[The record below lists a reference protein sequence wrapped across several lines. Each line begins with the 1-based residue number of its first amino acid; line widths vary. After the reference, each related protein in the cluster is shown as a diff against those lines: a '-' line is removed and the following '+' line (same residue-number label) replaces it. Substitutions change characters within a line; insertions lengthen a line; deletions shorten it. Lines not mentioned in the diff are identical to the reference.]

1 MERNGRFTSFAICIA
16 ASALAACASTPDP
29 KPEIQ
34 SARALVEQAEQS
46 GAAEFAGKD
55 LETARDRLRLAEDAD
70 EAHKD
75 DDAQR
80 YAGEAS
86 VNAKL
91 AIANTAA
98 AKAERGAVEN
108 MEGVDALRDEAN
120 RPEPESERPDACKER
135 IMTTKHT
142 WLTRISS
149 VAALAL
155 LVGCASNPTTTAEL
169 ERARDAVDKVAS
181 MPDSSTLASAE
192 LKEAQ
197 ETLRKAEEAAR
208 ENEPDA
214 EVAHLAYVAEQ
225 QAAIAEAK
233 MNEAKA
239 LEDTK
244 NAEADRNAA
253 LLEARERDVAQAER
267 RADQAEADA
276 AAAWREVEEAQET
289 ARGLVLTF
297 GDMLFDTGGST
308 LKPGAQLLLDKLA
321 AYLQQNPGAHAIIE
335 GHTDNTGSDAMNQA
349 LSERRAA
356 AVAAALQARG
366 ITGDRLE
373 TVGLGE
379 SYPVATNDTSA
390 GREENRR
397 VEVVLSDSEGVFVE
411 SARRTAST
419 R

>member
-1 MERNGRFTSFAICIA
+1 
-16 ASALAACASTPDP
+16 
-29 KPEIQ
+29 
-34 SARALVEQAEQS
+34 
-46 GAAEFAGKD
+46 
-55 LETARDRLRLAEDAD
+55 
-70 EAHKD
+70 
-75 DDAQR
+75 
-80 YAGEAS
+80 
-86 VNAKL
+86 
-91 AIANTAA
+91 
-98 AKAERGAVEN
+98 
-108 MEGVDALRDEAN
+108 
-120 RPEPESERPDACKER
+120 
-135 IMTTKHT
+135 MTTKHT

-208 ENEPDA
+208 EKEPDA
-214 EVAHLAYVAEQ
+214 EVAHLAYIAEQ

-253 LLEARERDVAQAER
+253 LLEARERDVAEAEQ
-267 RADQAEADA
+267 RADRAEADA

-297 GDMLFDTGGST
+297 GDMLFDTGGSS

-335 GHTDNTGSDAMNQA
+335 GHTDSTGSDAMNQT

>member
-1 MERNGRFTSFAICIA
+1 
-16 ASALAACASTPDP
+16 
-29 KPEIQ
+29 
-34 SARALVEQAEQS
+34 
-46 GAAEFAGKD
+46 
-55 LETARDRLRLAEDAD
+55 
-70 EAHKD
+70 
-75 DDAQR
+75 
-80 YAGEAS
+80 
-86 VNAKL
+86 
-91 AIANTAA
+91 
-98 AKAERGAVEN
+98 
-108 MEGVDALRDEAN
+108 
-120 RPEPESERPDACKER
+120 
-135 IMTTKHT
+135 MTTKYT

-155 LVGCASNPTTTAEL
+155 LVGCASNPTTTPEL

-253 LLEARERDVAQAER
+253 LLEARERDVAEAER
-267 RADQAEADA
+267 RADRAEADA
-276 AAAWREVEEAQET
+276 AAAWGEVEEAQET

-335 GHTDNTGSDAMNQA
+335 GHTDNVGSDTMNQA

-373 TVGLGE
+373 TMGLGE

>member
-1 MERNGRFTSFAICIA
+1 
-16 ASALAACASTPDP
+16 
-29 KPEIQ
+29 
-34 SARALVEQAEQS
+34 
-46 GAAEFAGKD
+46 
-55 LETARDRLRLAEDAD
+55 
-70 EAHKD
+70 
-75 DDAQR
+75 
-80 YAGEAS
+80 
-86 VNAKL
+86 
-91 AIANTAA
+91 
-98 AKAERGAVEN
+98 
-108 MEGVDALRDEAN
+108 
-120 RPEPESERPDACKER
+120 
-135 IMTTKHT
+135 MTTKYT

-155 LVGCASNPTTTAEL
+155 LVGCASNPTTTPEL

-214 EVAHLAYVAEQ
+214 DVAHLAYVAEQ

-244 NAEADRNAA
+244 NAEANRNAA
-253 LLEARERDVAQAER
+253 LLEARERDVAEAER
-267 RADQAEADA
+267 RADRAEADA

-335 GHTDNTGSDAMNQA
+335 GHTDNVGSDTMNQA

-356 AVAAALQARG
+356 AVAVALQARG

-373 TVGLGE
+373 TMGLGE

>member
-1 MERNGRFTSFAICIA
+1 
-16 ASALAACASTPDP
+16 
-29 KPEIQ
+29 
-34 SARALVEQAEQS
+34 
-46 GAAEFAGKD
+46 
-55 LETARDRLRLAEDAD
+55 
-70 EAHKD
+70 
-75 DDAQR
+75 
-80 YAGEAS
+80 
-86 VNAKL
+86 
-91 AIANTAA
+91 
-98 AKAERGAVEN
+98 
-108 MEGVDALRDEAN
+108 
-120 RPEPESERPDACKER
+120 
-135 IMTTKHT
+135 MTTKYT

-214 EVAHLAYVAEQ
+214 DVAHLAYVAEQ

-239 LEDTK
+239 LKDTK

-253 LLEARERDVAQAER
+253 LLEARERDVAEAER
-267 RADQAEADA
+267 RADRAEADA

-335 GHTDNTGSDAMNQA
+335 GHTDNVGSDTMNQA

-373 TVGLGE
+373 TMGLGE

>member
-1 MERNGRFTSFAICIA
+1 
-16 ASALAACASTPDP
+16 
-29 KPEIQ
+29 
-34 SARALVEQAEQS
+34 
-46 GAAEFAGKD
+46 
-55 LETARDRLRLAEDAD
+55 
-70 EAHKD
+70 
-75 DDAQR
+75 
-80 YAGEAS
+80 
-86 VNAKL
+86 
-91 AIANTAA
+91 
-98 AKAERGAVEN
+98 
-108 MEGVDALRDEAN
+108 
-120 RPEPESERPDACKER
+120 
-135 IMTTKHT
+135 MTTKYI

-155 LVGCASNPTTTAEL
+155 LVGCASNPTTTPEL

-214 EVAHLAYVAEQ
+214 DVAHLAYVAEQ

-253 LLEARERDVAQAER
+253 LLEARERDVAEAER
-267 RADQAEADA
+267 RADRAEADA

-335 GHTDNTGSDAMNQA
+335 GHTDNVGSDTMNQA

-373 TVGLGE
+373 TMGLGE

>member
-1 MERNGRFTSFAICIA
+1 
-16 ASALAACASTPDP
+16 
-29 KPEIQ
+29 
-34 SARALVEQAEQS
+34 
-46 GAAEFAGKD
+46 
-55 LETARDRLRLAEDAD
+55 
-70 EAHKD
+70 
-75 DDAQR
+75 
-80 YAGEAS
+80 
-86 VNAKL
+86 
-91 AIANTAA
+91 
-98 AKAERGAVEN
+98 
-108 MEGVDALRDEAN
+108 
-120 RPEPESERPDACKER
+120 
-135 IMTTKHT
+135 MTTKQT

-197 ETLRKAEEAAR
+197 DTLRKAEEAAR

-214 EVAHLAYVAEQ
+214 EVAHLAYLAEQ

-244 NAEADRNAA
+244 NAEAERNAA
-253 LLEARERDVAQAER
+253 LLEARERDVAKAEQ

-321 AYLQQNPGAHAIIE
+321 VYLQQNPGAKAIIE
-335 GHTDNTGSDAMNQA
+335 GHTDNTGSDGTNQA

-356 AVAAALQARG
+356 AVAAALQVRG
-366 ITGDRLE
+366 IPGDRLE

-397 VEVVLSDSEGVFVE
+397 VEVVLSDSEGVFLE

>member
-1 MERNGRFTSFAICIA
+1 MTYC
-16 ASALAACASTPDP
+16 P
-29 KPEIQ
+29 
-34 SARALVEQAEQS
+34 
-46 GAAEFAGKD
+46 
-55 LETARDRLRLAEDAD
+55 
-70 EAHKD
+70 
-75 DDAQR
+75 
-80 YAGEAS
+80 
-86 VNAKL
+86 
-91 AIANTAA
+91 
-98 AKAERGAVEN
+98 AV
-108 MEGVDALRDEAN
+108 RSY
-120 RPEPESERPDACKER
+120 P
-135 IMTTKHT
+135 
-142 WLTRISS
+142 
-149 VAALAL
+149 
-155 LVGCASNPTTTAEL
+155 
-169 ERARDAVDKVAS
+169 
-181 MPDSSTLASAE
+181 
-192 LKEAQ
+192 
-197 ETLRKAEEAAR
+197 AAR

-244 NAEADRNAA
+244 NAEASRNAA

-335 GHTDNTGSDAMNQA
+335 GHTDNTGSDGMNQA

>member
-1 MERNGRFTSFAICIA
+1 
-16 ASALAACASTPDP
+16 
-29 KPEIQ
+29 
-34 SARALVEQAEQS
+34 
-46 GAAEFAGKD
+46 
-55 LETARDRLRLAEDAD
+55 
-70 EAHKD
+70 
-75 DDAQR
+75 
-80 YAGEAS
+80 
-86 VNAKL
+86 
-91 AIANTAA
+91 
-98 AKAERGAVEN
+98 
-108 MEGVDALRDEAN
+108 
-120 RPEPESERPDACKER
+120 
-135 IMTTKHT
+135 MTTKYT

-253 LLEARERDVAQAER
+253 LLEARERDVAEAER
-267 RADQAEADA
+267 RADRAEADA

-335 GHTDNTGSDAMNQA
+335 GHTDNVGSDTMNQA

-373 TVGLGE
+373 TMGLGE

>member
-1 MERNGRFTSFAICIA
+1 
-16 ASALAACASTPDP
+16 
-29 KPEIQ
+29 
-34 SARALVEQAEQS
+34 
-46 GAAEFAGKD
+46 
-55 LETARDRLRLAEDAD
+55 
-70 EAHKD
+70 
-75 DDAQR
+75 
-80 YAGEAS
+80 
-86 VNAKL
+86 
-91 AIANTAA
+91 
-98 AKAERGAVEN
+98 
-108 MEGVDALRDEAN
+108 
-120 RPEPESERPDACKER
+120 
-135 IMTTKHT
+135 MTTKYT

-155 LVGCASNPTTTAEL
+155 LVGCASNPTTTPEL

-225 QAAIAEAK
+225 QAGIAEAK

-244 NAEADRNAA
+244 NAEANRNAA
-253 LLEARERDVAQAER
+253 LLEARERDVAEAER
-267 RADQAEADA
+267 RADRAEADA

-335 GHTDNTGSDAMNQA
+335 GHTDNVGSDTMNQA

-356 AVAAALQARG
+356 AVAVALQARG

-373 TVGLGE
+373 TMGLGE

>member
-1 MERNGRFTSFAICIA
+1 
-16 ASALAACASTPDP
+16 
-29 KPEIQ
+29 
-34 SARALVEQAEQS
+34 
-46 GAAEFAGKD
+46 
-55 LETARDRLRLAEDAD
+55 
-70 EAHKD
+70 
-75 DDAQR
+75 
-80 YAGEAS
+80 
-86 VNAKL
+86 
-91 AIANTAA
+91 
-98 AKAERGAVEN
+98 
-108 MEGVDALRDEAN
+108 
-120 RPEPESERPDACKER
+120 
-135 IMTTKHT
+135 MTTKYT

-214 EVAHLAYVAEQ
+214 DVAHLAYVAEQ

-244 NAEADRNAA
+244 NAEANRNAA
-253 LLEARERDVAQAER
+253 LLEARERDVAEAER
-267 RADQAEADA
+267 RADRAEADA

-335 GHTDNTGSDAMNQA
+335 GHTDNVGSDTMNQA

-373 TVGLGE
+373 TMGLGE

-397 VEVVLSDSEGVFVE
+397 VEVVLSNSEGVFVE

>member
-1 MERNGRFTSFAICIA
+1 
-16 ASALAACASTPDP
+16 
-29 KPEIQ
+29 
-34 SARALVEQAEQS
+34 
-46 GAAEFAGKD
+46 
-55 LETARDRLRLAEDAD
+55 
-70 EAHKD
+70 
-75 DDAQR
+75 
-80 YAGEAS
+80 
-86 VNAKL
+86 
-91 AIANTAA
+91 
-98 AKAERGAVEN
+98 
-108 MEGVDALRDEAN
+108 
-120 RPEPESERPDACKER
+120 
-135 IMTTKHT
+135 MTTKYT

-155 LVGCASNPTTTAEL
+155 LVGCASNPTTTPEL

-225 QAAIAEAK
+225 QAGIAEAK

-253 LLEARERDVAQAER
+253 LLEARERDVAEAER
-267 RADQAEADA
+267 RADRAEADA

-335 GHTDNTGSDAMNQA
+335 GHTDNVGSDTMNQA

-373 TVGLGE
+373 TMGLGE

>member
-1 MERNGRFTSFAICIA
+1 
-16 ASALAACASTPDP
+16 
-29 KPEIQ
+29 
-34 SARALVEQAEQS
+34 
-46 GAAEFAGKD
+46 
-55 LETARDRLRLAEDAD
+55 
-70 EAHKD
+70 
-75 DDAQR
+75 
-80 YAGEAS
+80 
-86 VNAKL
+86 
-91 AIANTAA
+91 
-98 AKAERGAVEN
+98 
-108 MEGVDALRDEAN
+108 
-120 RPEPESERPDACKER
+120 
-135 IMTTKHT
+135 MTTKYT

-214 EVAHLAYVAEQ
+214 DVAHLAYVAEQ
-225 QAAIAEAK
+225 QAGIAEAK

-253 LLEARERDVAQAER
+253 LLEARERDVAEAER
-267 RADQAEADA
+267 RADRAEADA

-335 GHTDNTGSDAMNQA
+335 GHTDNVGSDTMNQA

-373 TVGLGE
+373 TMGLGE

>member
-1 MERNGRFTSFAICIA
+1 
-16 ASALAACASTPDP
+16 
-29 KPEIQ
+29 
-34 SARALVEQAEQS
+34 
-46 GAAEFAGKD
+46 
-55 LETARDRLRLAEDAD
+55 
-70 EAHKD
+70 
-75 DDAQR
+75 
-80 YAGEAS
+80 
-86 VNAKL
+86 
-91 AIANTAA
+91 
-98 AKAERGAVEN
+98 
-108 MEGVDALRDEAN
+108 
-120 RPEPESERPDACKER
+120 
-135 IMTTKHT
+135 MTTKYT

-155 LVGCASNPTTTAEL
+155 LVGCASNPTTTPEL

-214 EVAHLAYVAEQ
+214 DVAHLAYVAEQ

-244 NAEADRNAA
+244 NAEANRNAA
-253 LLEARERDVAQAER
+253 LLEARERDVAEAER
-267 RADQAEADA
+267 RADRAEADA
-276 AAAWREVEEAQET
+276 AAAWGEVEEAQET

-335 GHTDNTGSDAMNQA
+335 GHTDNVGSDTMNQA

-373 TVGLGE
+373 TMGLGE

>member
-1 MERNGRFTSFAICIA
+1 
-16 ASALAACASTPDP
+16 
-29 KPEIQ
+29 
-34 SARALVEQAEQS
+34 
-46 GAAEFAGKD
+46 
-55 LETARDRLRLAEDAD
+55 
-70 EAHKD
+70 
-75 DDAQR
+75 
-80 YAGEAS
+80 
-86 VNAKL
+86 
-91 AIANTAA
+91 
-98 AKAERGAVEN
+98 
-108 MEGVDALRDEAN
+108 
-120 RPEPESERPDACKER
+120 
-135 IMTTKHT
+135 MTTKYT

-225 QAAIAEAK
+225 QAGIAEAK

-253 LLEARERDVAQAER
+253 LLEARERDVAEAER
-267 RADQAEADA
+267 RADRAEADA

-335 GHTDNTGSDAMNQA
+335 GHTDNVGSDTMNQA

-356 AVAAALQARG
+356 AVAVALQARG

-373 TVGLGE
+373 TMGLGE

>member
-1 MERNGRFTSFAICIA
+1 MR
-16 ASALAACASTPDP
+16 
-29 KPEIQ
+29 
-34 SARALVEQAEQS
+34 
-46 GAAEFAGKD
+46 
-55 LETARDRLRLAEDAD
+55 
-70 EAHKD
+70 
-75 DDAQR
+75 
-80 YAGEAS
+80 
-86 VNAKL
+86 
-91 AIANTAA
+91 
-98 AKAERGAVEN
+98 
-108 MEGVDALRDEAN
+108 
-120 RPEPESERPDACKER
+120 
-135 IMTTKHT
+135 TKQT

-149 VAALAL
+149 VATLAL

-197 ETLRKAEEAAR
+197 DTLRKAEEAVR

-214 EVAHLAYVAEQ
+214 EVAHLAYLAEQ

-244 NAEADRNAA
+244 NAEAERNAA
-253 LLEARERDVAQAER
+253 LLEARERDVAKAER

-297 GDMLFDTGGST
+297 SDMLFDTGAST

-321 AYLQQNPGAHAIIE
+321 VYLQQNPGAKAIIE
-335 GHTDNTGSDAMNQA
+335 GHTDNTGSDGTNQA

-397 VEVVLSDSEGVFVE
+397 VEVVLSDSDGVFVE

>member
-1 MERNGRFTSFAICIA
+1 
-16 ASALAACASTPDP
+16 
-29 KPEIQ
+29 
-34 SARALVEQAEQS
+34 
-46 GAAEFAGKD
+46 
-55 LETARDRLRLAEDAD
+55 
-70 EAHKD
+70 
-75 DDAQR
+75 
-80 YAGEAS
+80 
-86 VNAKL
+86 
-91 AIANTAA
+91 
-98 AKAERGAVEN
+98 
-108 MEGVDALRDEAN
+108 
-120 RPEPESERPDACKER
+120 
-135 IMTTKHT
+135 MTTKYT

-155 LVGCASNPTTTAEL
+155 LVGCASNPTTTPEL

-214 EVAHLAYVAEQ
+214 DVAHLAYVAEQ

-253 LLEARERDVAQAER
+253 LLEARERDVAEAER
-267 RADQAEADA
+267 RADRAEADA
-276 AAAWREVEEAQET
+276 AAAWGEVEEAQET

-335 GHTDNTGSDAMNQA
+335 GHTDNVGSDTMNQA

-356 AVAAALQARG
+356 AVAVALQARG

-373 TVGLGE
+373 TMGLGE

>member
-1 MERNGRFTSFAICIA
+1 
-16 ASALAACASTPDP
+16 
-29 KPEIQ
+29 
-34 SARALVEQAEQS
+34 
-46 GAAEFAGKD
+46 
-55 LETARDRLRLAEDAD
+55 
-70 EAHKD
+70 
-75 DDAQR
+75 
-80 YAGEAS
+80 
-86 VNAKL
+86 
-91 AIANTAA
+91 
-98 AKAERGAVEN
+98 
-108 MEGVDALRDEAN
+108 
-120 RPEPESERPDACKER
+120 
-135 IMTTKHT
+135 MTTKHT
-142 WLTRISS
+142 CLTRISS
-149 VAALAL
+149 GAALAV

-197 ETLRKAEEAAR
+197 DTLRKAEEAAR

-214 EVAHLAYVAEQ
+214 EVAHLAYLAEQ

-244 NAEADRNAA
+244 NAEAERNAA
-253 LLEARERDVAQAER
+253 LLEARERDVAKAEQ

-321 AYLQQNPGAHAIIE
+321 VYLQQNPGAKAIIE
-335 GHTDNTGSDAMNQA
+335 GHTDNTGSDGMNQA

-366 ITGDRLE
+366 ITGERLE
-373 TVGLGE
+373 AVGLGE

-411 SARRTAST
+411 SARRTAAT

>member
-1 MERNGRFTSFAICIA
+1 
-16 ASALAACASTPDP
+16 
-29 KPEIQ
+29 
-34 SARALVEQAEQS
+34 
-46 GAAEFAGKD
+46 
-55 LETARDRLRLAEDAD
+55 
-70 EAHKD
+70 
-75 DDAQR
+75 
-80 YAGEAS
+80 
-86 VNAKL
+86 
-91 AIANTAA
+91 
-98 AKAERGAVEN
+98 
-108 MEGVDALRDEAN
+108 
-120 RPEPESERPDACKER
+120 
-135 IMTTKHT
+135 MTTKYT

-214 EVAHLAYVAEQ
+214 DVAHLAYVAEQ

-244 NAEADRNAA
+244 NAEANRNAA
-253 LLEARERDVAQAER
+253 LLEARERDVAEAER
-267 RADQAEADA
+267 RADRAEADA

-335 GHTDNTGSDAMNQA
+335 GHTDNVGSDTMNQA

-373 TVGLGE
+373 TMGLGE